1 MPFCVVFLR
10 RLCHYERKWGTTTDG
25 NVTTARMMLY
35 HHERKWGTTTPKKN
49 GMPEWKLYHYGEKMG
64 NYDMVADVTTGT
76 TVIPLREKRE
86 KMGKYDLSDV

>member
-1 MPFCVVFLR
+1 
-10 RLCHYERKWGTTTDG
+10 
-25 NVTTARMMLY
+25 
-35 HHERKWGTTTPKKN
+35 
-49 GMPEWKLYHYGEKMG
+49 MPEWKLYHYGEKMG